1 MYPVQLALLGA
12 EALVMALVVFGLF
25 RNRALAGRSP
35 LYVVLG
41 GFLYLAVSWTQ
52 RVEVAPGWTLQ
63 PATTLVF
70 GATLATVLLIYI
82 SHDARATRKLV
93 GALVLGN
100 AGLTLLAL
108 VVAQHVRIPAGALP
122 LGLATAPLLREGGL
136 AIGRAL
142 GLYALLLGLVLAYE
156 FMSRVVPWLFV
167 RALVAMAAAGAV
179 AAAGFTLLAHWE
191 RPDVLRVMTA
201 DIAGSL
207 AAAAL
212 YASMLWGY
220 LRVVEPAV
228 GTSTGTGDV
237 SDVLQEL
244 TYRQLYEQARSR
256 LTRDA
261 LTGVHNRG
269 YFDEAFARAV
279 AQATRYGEHLSII
292 IADADHFKAI
302 NDRHSHLTGDKVL
315 KVFAATLVECAR
327 ASDVVCRYGGDEFVV
342 ILPNADLGSA
352 RAFAQRFRQRLSTR
366 AFAADAALDAVV
378 ITATV
383 GIASLRDDGA
393 IDAPDDLLRRADNRL
408 YVGKR
413 AGRDR
418 VVWEDLPVS
427 SVQ

>member
-93 GALVLGN
+93 GSLVLGN

-108 VVAQHVRIPAGALP
+108 VVAQHVRIPGDALP

-142 GLYALLLGLVLAYE
+142 GLYALLIGLILAYE
-156 FMSRVVPWLFV
+156 FVSRLTPWLFA
-167 RALVAMAAAGAV
+167 RAVVAIAAVGTV

-201 DIAGSL
+201 DVAGSL
-207 AAAAL
+207 AAAAI
-212 YASMLWGY
+212 YGSMLWAY
-220 LRVVEPAV
+220 LRWVEPVA

-279 AQATRYGEHLSII
+279 AQAARYGEHLSVI

-352 RAFAQRFRQRLSTR
+352 RAFAQRFRQRLTTR
-366 AFAADAALDAVV
+366 AFAADAALDAIV